1 MAVPGRSG
9 SPPTDTRGPPLWASG
24 SRRQTQDGAL
34 ALRTYYAAALAV
46 GGVYLP
52 FFPRWLEARGMFGVR
67 LGVIAA
73 AAPAMGVIAPTAFG
87 ALADALKL
95 RGGLLQI
102 ACAGALLTFGV
113 LTAASAAGLHLGFGV
128 LFLCAL
134 VFALFRSP
142 MGFVADLVALELAPA
157 AGTTY
162 GRLRLWG
169 SLGFLVAVLV
179 AARTVDPR
187 DPVVFPAVTTGVIFA
202 ALLASLRLPRRADL
216 PDRGD
221 RHGALRLLV
230 EADFRLF
237 LAAVFLGQCA
247 HAAYDLCFTIHL
259 FDLGVPRMTIGWMW
273 ALGTAC
279 EVLMMACSGP
289 LFRAFAPLS
298 LFAFAIGAGSFRWA
312 LLAVVRS
319 PAVLLL
325 LQPLHALSFALAWL
339 AAVSYTSRRFP
350 RHSLGTAQGLFSTA
364 MGAGSVVGMVVWG
377 SVYQRAGGAAVFGAA
392 ACLSACAAAFAAALD
407 RRVRLRIEGPVTEE

>member
-1 MAVPGRSG
+1 MQGPPPRGGRSQR
-9 SPPTDTRGPPLWASG
+9 D
-24 SRRQTQDGAL
+24 RRKL
-34 ALRTYYAAALAV
+34 ALRTYYAAAVAV
-46 GGVYLP
+46 GGIYLP

-87 ALADALKL
+87 VLADALKL

-102 ACAGALLTFGV
+102 ACAGAALTFGA
-113 LTAASAAGLHLGFGV
+113 LTVAAAAGLHLGFGLLLV
-128 LFLCAL
+128 CAL

-169 SLGFLVAVLV
+169 SLGFVVSVLV
-179 AARTVDPR
+179 VARTVDPR
-187 DPVVFPAVTTGVIFA
+187 DPVVFPAVTTGLVLA

-221 RHGALRLLV
+221 RHGALRLLK
-230 EADFRLF
+230 EGDFRLF
-237 LAAVFLGQCA
+237 LASVFLAQGA

-259 FDLGVPRMTIGWMW
+259 FDLGIPRMNIGWIW
-273 ALGTAC
+273 AFGAAC
-279 EVLMMACSGP
+279 EVLMMASSAP

-298 LFAFAIGAGSFRWA
+298 LFAVAIGAGSFRWA

-319 PAVLLL
+319 PAVILA
-325 LQPLHALSFALAWL
+325 LQPLHALSFGLFWL
-339 AAVSYTSRRFP
+339 SAVGFTSRRFP

-364 MGAGSVVGMVVWG
+364 MGAGSVVGMLAWG
-377 SVYQRAGGAAVFGAA
+377 SLYQRAGGSAVFGAA

-407 RRVRLRIEGPVTEE
+407 RRMRLRVDGPALEE